1 MNMPVLE
8 ISDLNVFYG
17 PIQVLWDVSLE
28 VESGS
33 IASII
38 GSNGAGKSTILRSI
52 MGIVPAKSGKILF
65 DGDRIDGL
73 SPDRVVERGVAYVPE
88 GRHIFSDLSVKENL
102 RMGAYPRRARASF
115 RDEIDRVYEIFPL
128 LRDRS
133 KQKAGTL
140 SGGEAQM
147 LAIGRAL
154 MSKPR
159 FLLLDEPSAGLSPIM
174 VARIFDAISKIRTLG
189 ITALL
194 VEQDVVRALANSS
207 MAYILENGQ
216 VTRSAKGEEL
226 LNDEQVRKAYL
237 GI

>member
-1 MNMPVLE
+1 MPALE
-8 ISDLNVFYG
+8 VSDLNVFYG
-17 PIQVLWDVSLE
+17 PIHALWDVSLE

-65 DGDRIDGL
+65 DGERIDGL
-73 SPDRVVERGVAYVPE
+73 SPDRVVDRGVAYVPE
-88 GRHIFSDLSVKENL
+88 GRHIFSDLSVRENL
-102 RMGAYPRRARASF
+102 KMGAYPRRARASF
-115 RDEIDRVYEIFPL
+115 KDEIENVFDIFPV
-128 LRDRS
+128 LRERS
-133 KQKAGTL
+133 RQKAGTL

-154 MSKPR
+154 MSKPQ
-159 FLLLDEPSAGLSPIM
+159 FLLLDEPSAGLSPII
-174 VARIFDAISKIRTLG
+174 VERIFEAISRIRALG

-194 VEQDVVRALANSS
+194 VEQDVVRALTHSS
-207 MAYILENGQ
+207 KGYVLENGH

-226 LNDEQVRKAYL
+226 LKDEQVRKAYL

>member
-1 MNMPVLE
+1 MPALE

-17 PIQVLWDVSLE
+17 PIHALWDVSLE

-73 SPDRVVERGVAYVPE
+73 SPDRVVDRGVAYVPE
-88 GRHIFSDLSVKENL
+88 GRHIFSDLSVRENL
-102 RMGAYPRRARASF
+102 KMGAYPRRARASF
-115 RDEIDRVYEIFPL
+115 KNEIESVFEIFPL
-128 LRDRS
+128 LKERS
-133 KQKAGTL
+133 RQKAGTL

-174 VARIFDAISKIRTLG
+174 VERIFEAISRIKALG

-194 VEQDVVRALANSS
+194 VEQDVVRALTHSS
-207 MAYILENGQ
+207 KGYVLENGQ

-226 LNDEQVRKAYL
+226 LKDEHVRKAYL

>member
-1 MNMPVLE
+1 MPALE
-8 ISDLNVFYG
+8 ISNLNVFYG
-17 PIQVLWDVSLE
+17 PIQALWDVSLD

-33 IASII
+33 ISSII

-52 MGIVPAKSGKILF
+52 MGIVPSKSGKILF
-65 DGDRIDGL
+65 DGDQIDGL
-73 SPDRVVERGVAYVPE
+73 SPDRVVDRGIVYVPE
-88 GRHIFSDLSVKENL
+88 GRHIFSDLSVRENL
-102 RMGAYPRRARASF
+102 KMGAYPRRARSSF
-115 RDEIDRVYEIFPL
+115 KAEIENVFEIFPL
-128 LRDRS
+128 LRERS
-133 KQKAGTL
+133 RQKAGTL

-174 VARIFDAISKIRTLG
+174 VQRIFEAIARIKALG

-194 VEQDVVRALANSS
+194 VEQDVIRALSNSS
-207 MAYILENGQ
+207 KSFILENGH

-226 LNDEQVRKAYL
+226 LKDEQVRKSYL

>member
-1 MNMPVLE
+1 MPALE
-8 ISDLNVFYG
+8 ISELNVFYG
-17 PIQVLWDVSLE
+17 PIQALWDVSLE

-33 IASII
+33 IVSII

-73 SPDRVVERGVAYVPE
+73 SPDRVVDRGMAYVPE

-102 RMGAYPRRARASF
+102 KMGAYPRRARSSF
-115 RDEIDRVYEIFPL
+115 KDEIGSVFEIFPL
-128 LRDRS
+128 LRERS
-133 KQKAGTL
+133 NQKAGTL

-159 FLLLDEPSAGLSPIM
+159 FVLLDEHSAGLSPIM
-174 VARIFDAISKIRTLG
+174 VQRIFEAISRIKALG

-194 VEQDVVRALANSS
+194 VEQDVIRALSASS
-207 MAYILENGQ
+207 KSYILENGH
-216 VTRSAKGEEL
+216 VTRSDKGEEL
-226 LNDEQVRKAYL
+226 LKDEQVRKSYL

>member
-1 MNMPVLE
+1 MPALE
-8 ISDLNVFYG
+8 ISNLNVFYG
-17 PIQVLWDVSLE
+17 PIQALWDVSLE

-38 GSNGAGKSTILRSI
+38 GSNGAGKSTILKSI

-65 DGDRIDGL
+65 DGDQIDGF
-73 SPDRVVERGVAYVPE
+73 SPDRVVDKGIAYVPE

-102 RMGAYPRRARASF
+102 KMGAYPRRARSSF
-115 RDEIDRVYEIFPL
+115 KDEIQNVFEIFPL
-128 LRDRS
+128 LRERS

-174 VARIFDAISKIRTLG
+174 VQRIFEAIARIKALG

-194 VEQDVVRALANSS
+194 VEQDVIRALSSSSNSF
-207 MAYILENGQ
+207 ILENGH

-226 LNDEQVRKAYL
+226 LKDEQVRKSYL

>member
-1 MNMPVLE
+1 MPALE
-8 ISDLNVFYG
+8 ISNLNVFYG
-17 PIQVLWDVSLE
+17 PIQALWDVSLD

-65 DGDRIDGL
+65 DGDQIDGL
-73 SPDRVVERGVAYVPE
+73 SPDRVVDRGIAYVPE
-88 GRHIFSDLSVKENL
+88 GRHIFSDLSIRENL
-102 RMGAYPRRARASF
+102 KMGAYPRRARSSF
-115 RDEIDRVYEIFPL
+115 KDEIQSVFEIFPL
-128 LRDRS
+128 LRERS

-174 VARIFDAISKIRTLG
+174 VQRIFEAISRIKALG

-194 VEQDVVRALANSS
+194 VEQDVIRALSS
-207 MAYILENGQ
+207 SSKSFILENGH
-216 VTRSAKGEEL
+216 VTRSAKGVEL
-226 LNDEQVRKAYL
+226 LRDEQVRKSYL

>member
-1 MNMPVLE
+1 MPALE
-8 ISDLNVFYG
+8 ISNLNVFYG
-17 PIQVLWDVSLE
+17 QIQALWDVSLE

-33 IASII
+33 VASII
-38 GSNGAGKSTILRSI
+38 GSNGAGKSTLLKSI
-52 MGIVPAKSGKILF
+52 MGIVPLRSGKILF

-73 SPDRVVERGVAYVPE
+73 SPDRVVDKGMAYVPE

-102 RMGAYPRRARASF
+102 KMGAYTRRARASF
-115 RDEIDRVYEIFPL
+115 GDEIENVFRIFPL
-128 LRDRS
+128 LRERS

-174 VARIFDAISKIRTLG
+174 VERIFDAISRIRSLG

-194 VEQDVVRALANSS
+194 VEQDVVRALSS
-207 MAYILENGQ
+207 SRTAYVLENGQ
-216 VTRSAKGEEL
+216 VTKSAKGEEL
-226 LNDEQVRKAYL
+226 LKDEQVRKAYL

>member
-1 MNMPVLE
+1 MPALE
-8 ISDLNVFYG
+8 ISDLNVYYG
-17 PIQVLWDVSLE
+17 PIHALWDVSLQ

-52 MGIVPAKSGKILF
+52 MGIVQARSGSITL

-73 SPDRVVERGVAYVPE
+73 SPDRVVDRGIAYVPE
-88 GRHIFSDLSVKENL
+88 GRHIFSDLSVRENL
-102 RMGAYPRRARASF
+102 KMGAYPRRARASF
-115 RDEIDRVYEIFPL
+115 KDELESVFEIFPVL
-128 LRDRS
+128 KERS

-174 VARIFDAISKIRTLG
+174 VQRIFEAISRIKALG

-194 VEQDVVRALANSS
+194 VEQDVVRALTHSS
-207 MAYILENGQ
+207 KGYILENGK
-216 VTRSAKGEEL
+216 VTRSARGEEL
-226 LNDEQVRKAYL
+226 LKDEQVRKVYL
-237 GI
+237 GT

>member
-1 MNMPVLE
+1 MPALE
-8 ISDLNVFYG
+8 ISGLNVFYG
-17 PIQVLWDVSLE
+17 PIHALWDVSLQ

-52 MGIVPAKSGKILF
+52 MGIVQAKSGSITF

-73 SPDRVVERGVAYVPE
+73 SPDRVVDRGIAYVPE
-88 GRHIFSDLSVKENL
+88 GRHIFSDLSVRENL
-102 RMGAYPRRARASF
+102 KMGAYPRRARASF
-115 RDEIDRVYEIFPL
+115 KDEIESVFEIFPVL
-128 LRDRS
+128 KERS

-147 LAIGRAL
+147 LAVGRAL

-174 VARIFDAISKIRTLG
+174 VERIFDAITRIKALG

-194 VEQDVVRALANSS
+194 VEQDVVRALTHSS
-207 MAYILENGQ
+207 KGYILENGK

-226 LNDEQVRKAYL
+226 LKDEEVRKVYL
-237 GI
+237 GT

>member
-1 MNMPVLE
+1 MPALE

-17 PIQVLWDVSLE
+17 PIHALWDVSLE
-28 VESGS
+28 VESDS
-33 IASII
+33 VTSII

-52 MGIVPAKSGKILF
+52 MGIAPAKSGKILF
-65 DGDRIDGL
+65 GGERIDGL
-73 SPDRVVERGVAYVPE
+73 SPDKVVERGVAYVPE
-88 GRHIFSDLSVKENL
+88 GRHIFSDLSVRENL
-102 RMGAYPRRARASF
+102 KMGAYPRRARASF
-115 RDEIDRVYEIFPL
+115 ENEIESVFEIFPL
-128 LRDRS
+128 LKERS
-133 KQKAGTL
+133 GQKAGTL

-154 MSKPR
+154 MSKPQ

-174 VARIFDAISKIRTLG
+174 VERIFEAISRIKALG

-194 VEQDVVRALANSS
+194 VEQDVVRALSS
-207 MAYILENGQ
+207 SSKAYILENGH

-226 LNDEQVRKAYL
+226 LKDEQVRKAYL

>member
-1 MNMPVLE
+1 MPALE
-8 ISDLNVFYG
+8 ISGLNVFYG
-17 PIQVLWDVSLE
+17 QTQALWDVSLE

-33 IASII
+33 VVSVI
-38 GSNGAGKSTILRSI
+38 GSNGAGKSTLLKSV
-52 MGIVPAKSGKILF
+52 MGMVPPKSGKVLF
-65 DGDRIDGL
+65 EGERIDGL
-73 SPDRVVERGVAYVPE
+73 SPDRVVDRGIAYVPE
-88 GRHIFSDLSVKENL
+88 GRHIFPDLSVKENL
-102 RMGAYPRRARASF
+102 KMGAYPRRARPSF
-115 RDEIDRVYEIFPL
+115 KVGIEDVFKIFPVL
-128 LRDRS
+128 GERS
-133 KQKAGTL
+133 KQRGGTL

-174 VARIFDAISKIRTLG
+174 VEKIFDAISRIRSLD
-189 ITALL
+189 ITTLL
-194 VEQDVVRALANSS
+194 VEQDVIRALANSS
-207 MAYILENGQ
+207 KAYVLENGR

>member
-1 MNMPVLE
+1 MPTLE

-17 PIQVLWDVSLE
+17 PIQALWNVSLE

-52 MGIVPAKSGKILF
+52 MGIVPARSGKILF
-65 DGDRIDGL
+65 DGDRIDRL
-73 SPDRVVERGVAYVPE
+73 SPDRVVERGLAYVPE
-88 GRHIFSDLSVKENL
+88 GRHIFTDLSVKENL
-102 RMGAYPRRARASF
+102 KMGAYPRRARASF
-115 RDEIDRVYEIFPL
+115 RDEIERVYEIFPL
-128 LRDRS
+128 LRERS

-174 VARIFDAISKIRTLG
+174 VARIFEAISKIRTLG

-207 MAYILENGQ
+207 KAYILENGQ

-226 LNDEQVRKAYL
+226 LKDEQVRKAYL

>member
-1 MNMPVLE
+1 MPALE
-8 ISDLNVFYG
+8 ISDLDVFYG
-17 PIQVLWDVSLE
+17 QIQALWDVSID

-38 GSNGAGKSTILRSI
+38 GSNGAGKSTILKTI
-52 MGIVPAKSGKILF
+52 MGIVPAKSGRILF
-65 DGDRIDGL
+65 DGGRIDGL
-73 SPDRVVERGVAYVPE
+73 SPDRVVDKGMAYVPE

-102 RMGAYPRRARASF
+102 KMGAYPRRARASF
-115 RDEIDRVYEIFPL
+115 SDEIESVFGIFPL
-128 LRDRS
+128 LRERS
-133 KQKAGTL
+133 KQRAGTL

-174 VARIFDAISKIRTLG
+174 VEKIFDALSKIRSLG
-189 ITALL
+189 ITVLL
-194 VEQDVVRALANSS
+194 VEQDVVRALSS
-207 MAYILENGQ
+207 SSKAYVLENGH
-216 VTRSAKGEEL
+216 VTRSGKGEEL
-226 LNDEQVRKAYL
+226 LKDEQVRKSYL

>member
-1 MNMPVLE
+1 MPALE
-8 ISDLNVFYG
+8 ISDLNVYYG
-17 PIQVLWDVSLE
+17 PIHALWDVSLQ

-52 MGIVPAKSGKILF
+52 MGIVQAKSGNITF

-73 SPDRVVERGVAYVPE
+73 SPDRVVDRGIAYVPE
-88 GRHIFSDLSVKENL
+88 GRHIFSDLSVRENL
-102 RMGAYPRRARASF
+102 KMGAYPRHARASF
-115 RDEIDRVYEIFPL
+115 KDEFENVLEIFPVL
-128 LRDRS
+128 KERS

-174 VARIFDAISKIRTLG
+174 VERIFEAISRIKALG

-194 VEQDVVRALANSS
+194 VEQDVVRALTHSS
-207 MAYILENGQ
+207 KGYILENGR

-226 LNDEQVRKAYL
+226 LKDEQVRKVYL
-237 GI
+237 GT

>member
-1 MNMPVLE
+1 MPALE

-17 PIQVLWDVSLE
+17 PIQALWNVSLE

-52 MGIVPAKSGKILF
+52 MGIVPARSGKILF

-73 SPDRVVERGVAYVPE
+73 SPDRVVERGLAYVPE
-88 GRHIFSDLSVKENL
+88 GRHIFTDLSVKENL
-102 RMGAYPRRARASF
+102 KMGAYPRRARASF
-115 RDEIDRVYEIFPL
+115 RDEIERVYEIFPL
-128 LRDRS
+128 LRERS

-207 MAYILENGQ
+207 KAYVLENGQ

-226 LNDEQVRKAYL
+226 LKDEQVRKAYL

>member
-1 MNMPVLE
+1 MPALE
-8 ISDLNVFYG
+8 VSDLDVFYG
-17 PIQVLWDVSLE
+17 QIQALWDVSID

-38 GSNGAGKSTILRSI
+38 GSNGAGKSTILKAV
-52 MGIVPAKSGKILF
+52 MGIIPAKSGKILV

-73 SPDRVVERGVAYVPE
+73 SPDRVVDRGVAYVPE
-88 GRHIFSDLSVKENL
+88 GRHIFSDLSVRENL
-102 RMGAYPRRARASF
+102 KMGAYPRRARASF
-115 RDEIDRVYEIFPL
+115 KDEIESVFGIFPL
-128 LRDRS
+128 LRERS

-174 VARIFDAISKIRTLG
+174 VEKIFDALSKIRSLG
-189 ITALL
+189 ITVLL
-194 VEQDVVRALANSS
+194 VEQDVVRALSNSS
-207 MAYILENGQ
+207 KAYVLENGR

-226 LNDEQVRKAYL
+226 LKDEEVRKAYL

>member
-1 MNMPVLE
+1 MPALE

-17 PIQVLWDVSLE
+17 SIHALWDVSLQ

-52 MGIVPAKSGKILF
+52 MGIVPVKSGKVVF
-65 DGDRIDGL
+65 DGNRIDGL
-73 SPDRVVERGVAYVPE
+73 SPDRVVDKGIAYVPE

-102 RMGAYPRRARASF
+102 KMGAYPRRARASF
-115 RDEIDRVYEIFPL
+115 KDEIESVFEIFPL
-128 LRDRS
+128 LKERS

-159 FLLLDEPSAGLSPIM
+159 FLLLDEPSAGLSPMM
-174 VARIFDAISKIRTLG
+174 VERIFEAISRIKTLG

-194 VEQDVVRALANSS
+194 VEQDVVRALAHSS
-207 MAYILENGQ
+207 KGYILENGR
-216 VTRSAKGEEL
+216 VTKYAEGEEL
-226 LNDEQVRKAYL
+226 LKDEQVRKAYL
-237 GI
+237 GV

>member
-1 MNMPVLE
+1 MPALE
-8 ISDLNVFYG
+8 ISNLNVFYG
-17 PIQVLWDVSLE
+17 QIQALWDVSLE
-28 VESGS
+28 VESRS
-33 IASII
+33 VASII
-38 GSNGAGKSTILRSI
+38 GSNGAGKSTLLKSI
-52 MGIVPAKSGKILF
+52 MGIVPPRSGKILF

-73 SPDRVVERGVAYVPE
+73 SPDRVVDKGMAYVPE
-88 GRHIFSDLSVKENL
+88 GRHIFSDLNVKENL
-102 RMGAYPRRARASF
+102 KMGAYTRRARASF
-115 RDEIDRVYEIFPL
+115 RDEIENVFGIFPL
-128 LRDRS
+128 LRERS

-174 VARIFDAISKIRTLG
+174 VERIFDAISRIRSLG

-194 VEQDVVRALANSS
+194 VEQDVVRALSS
-207 MAYILENGQ
+207 STTAYVLENGQ
-216 VTRSAKGEEL
+216 VTESAKGEEL
-226 LNDEQVRKAYL
+226 LKDEHVRKAYL